1 MKKSSKLLR
10 VVLCALL
17 ALCVGFCLFACTPEE
32 NADPAPPPSS
42 GDGNEPTTPTP
53 PLKEFTGIAFESKTV
68 DYDGSEHSIVVSGTL
83 PDGAKVDYENNAA
96 TNAGEY
102 SAKAVLSC
110 DNYVNKT
117 LSATLKIN
125 KAEFT
130 GITFTDKTV
139 VWTGG
144 THSVTVQGEIPS
156 GTDVKYDNNTGKD
169 AGEYEATVTLT
180 NPNYKT
186 LILHAKLKINSLTNV
201 AKGIIDSLLNKPD
214 PWNFLPE
221 ALAKENMAY
230 SSDPSLDFGAGF
242 ISVKNIPDKPIG
254 KQMNVLYEGLFD
266 AENMLGYV
274 DTVYAVGNTI
284 AEVYQTYIN
293 RNPDDYS
300 SFIGSAAGF
309 KVKITLDG
317 ANSKILAGNSTVS
330 VELSYDGNSGK
341 RTGRIQITSGA
352 ALKYESDDDYLKFA
366 IRVGVKNVANI
377 KQIEFV
383 RNDGGTVAGY
393 MREFTGTETKNLKTS
408 AVIASNSKYTVIMS
422 DKRESD
428 DLKIN
433 GYEEVYSS
441 ETGKFIGSE
450 VAETV
455 KINDFDTLWF
465 NLYDVVGF
473 DTVKVVDEQNDL
485 NADTVYLNGSGS
497 ALVTQ
502 KHLFSR
508 DYDVEMKD
516 VWYIVKTVDNDGK
529 TKYEKVKTT
538 VPMLFVQKKYV
549 EDFTSEIT
557 GKNDGIFTRNPVLP
571 SATPMTANFKSMQ
584 NLFETVKN
592 EVTREDIENY
602 ISEADAFFAKN

>member
-42 GDGNEPTTPTP
+42 GDGNEPPTPTP

-293 RNPDDYS
+293 
-300 SFIGSAAGF
+300 
-309 KVKITLDG
+309 L
-317 ANSKILAGNSTVS
+317 
-330 VELSYDGNSGK
+330 
-341 RTGRIQITSGA
+341 
-352 ALKYESDDDYLKFA
+352 
-366 IRVGVKNVANI
+366 
-377 KQIEFV
+377 
-383 RNDGGTVAGY
+383 
-393 MREFTGTETKNLKTS
+393 
-408 AVIASNSKYTVIMS
+408 
-422 DKRESD
+422 
-428 DLKIN
+428 
-433 GYEEVYSS
+433 
-441 ETGKFIGSE
+441 
-450 VAETV
+450 
-455 KINDFDTLWF
+455 
-465 NLYDVVGF
+465 
-473 DTVKVVDEQNDL
+473 
-485 NADTVYLNGSGS
+485 
-497 ALVTQ
+497 
-502 KHLFSR
+502 
-508 DYDVEMKD
+508 
-516 VWYIVKTVDNDGK
+516 
-529 TKYEKVKTT
+529 
-538 VPMLFVQKKYV
+538 
-549 EDFTSEIT
+549 
-557 GKNDGIFTRNPVLP
+557 
-571 SATPMTANFKSMQ
+571 
-584 NLFETVKN
+584 
-592 EVTREDIENY
+592 
-602 ISEADAFFAKN
+602 